1 MHVPN
6 AHSVVNSTQ
15 IRKRP
20 AGIMGVWECVSHHA
34 CILVPQVVS
43 VDVLIILRKIK
54 GIIKQELVV
63 DALPV
68 VQ

>member
-1 MHVPN
+1 MHVLN

-20 AGIMGVWECVSHHA
+20 VGITDAWECALRPV
-34 CILVPQVVS
+34 CILAPQVVS

-63 DALPV
+63 DALLAV
-68 VQ
+68 R